1 MSESLFD
8 RYLQI
13 LGVNRESPG
22 LKALSRL
29 TRAHLK
35 RVPFENISKL
45 YHHRRSPLRSVLP
58 LERFLEG
65 IEKYNLGGT
74 CYNNNYHLYRL
85 LQSLGYRIKLCSA
98 DISVEK
104 AAPDSHMVS
113 IVSLEEGEFIV
124 DVGYAAPFWEPM
136 PCFLAKDY
144 VIELGYEKYILKPR
158 QTDGRQH
165 LELYRHGER
174 KHGYL
179 VKPEPRELRYF
190 DEVIAGSFAEQAPF
204 MNAVALV
211 RFHDNGSTIIRNL
224 TLTQFSGRDFRTEM
238 LADAG
243 ALIEAIA
250 DRFGIPAEISAEALS
265 QLRQFRALWG

>member
-1 MSESLFD
+1 MTASLFD

-13 LGVNRESPG
+13 LGVSRESPG

-45 YHHRRSPLRSVLP
+45 HHYKRWQIRSVLP

-65 IEKYNLGGT
+65 IERYNLGGT

-85 LQSLGYRIKLCSA
+85 LQSLGYRVKLCSA

-136 PCFLAKDY
+136 PCFLAEDY

-179 VKPEPRELRYF
+179 VKPQSRELSYF
-190 DEVIAGSFAEQAPF
+190 DEVVAGSFREQAPF

-211 RFHDNGSTIIRNL
+211 RFYDNASIIIRNL
-224 TLTQFSGRDFRTEM
+224 TLTEFSGSNFKTETI
-238 LADAG
+238 ADRKRLI
-243 ALIEAIA
+243 ALIE
-250 DRFGIPAEISAEALS
+250 DRFGIPSEISAEALS
-265 QLRQFRALWG
+265 QLPQFRALWG